1 MNIFS
6 MFFIN
11 NDNHQRKMSLVSFA
25 FVSGSLQDEYNL
37 SFITLGNQ
45 YFLISY
51 KFFLL
56 IS

>member
-1 MNIFS
+1 
-6 MFFIN
+6 
-11 NDNHQRKMSLVSFA
+11 MSLVSFA